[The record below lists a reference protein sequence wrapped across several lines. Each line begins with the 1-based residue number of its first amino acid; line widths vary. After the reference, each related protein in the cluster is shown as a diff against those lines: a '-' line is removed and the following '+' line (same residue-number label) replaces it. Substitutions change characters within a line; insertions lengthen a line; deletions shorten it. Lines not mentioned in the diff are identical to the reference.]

1 MSPLGESAVCVQR
14 WNGSPLM
21 KGAGLPGTPMVS
33 SILPAVE
40 HLRTV
45 WSPSSVQYSVSWLS
59 MCRPCARWNTPSPQE
74 RRKLPSRSNTIM
86 GCSPRLNT

>member
-33 SILPAVE
+33 SILPSVV

-45 WSPSSVQYSVSWLS
+45 WSPSSVQ
-59 MCRPCARWNTPSPQE
+59 
-74 RRKLPSRSNTIM
+74 
-86 GCSPRLNT
+86 